1 VNEVGSTGTRF
12 VTLRRVCNE
21 RWVRESS
28 SELGGKEAPTGRR
41 LGNKKSEP
49 DAYRC
54 SEEVR

>member
-1 VNEVGSTGTRF
+1 VYRTEG
-12 VTLRRVCNE
+12 E
-21 RWVRESS
+21 KAS

-41 LGNKKSEP
+41 LGSKKLEL